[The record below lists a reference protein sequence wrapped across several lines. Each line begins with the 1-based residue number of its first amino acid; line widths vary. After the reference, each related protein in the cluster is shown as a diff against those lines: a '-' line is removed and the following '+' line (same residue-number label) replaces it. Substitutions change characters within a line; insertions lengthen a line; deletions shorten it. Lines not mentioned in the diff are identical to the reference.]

1 MQFFCSY
8 VSHIVGGNVD
18 FPPNMAL
25 LFSGYGW
32 KMNTYSFSL
41 GLPQW
46 AVDKQAELP
55 ESIENADD
63 RMRYVIE
70 FSRQNIQR
78 NTGGPFAA
86 GVFEKKSGKPVVI
99 AVNRVMPEKC
109 SSAHAEVMALSIA
122 QNILGVFDLGGPSMP
137 EYELVVNWRPCIM
150 CMGAVIWSGVRHLTI
165 AGDGPELEEIT
176 GFDEGPVS
184 ADWQQQLLDRGIS
197 VTNNVLTTEAIAVF
211 HEFAESNAH
220 VYNARKG

>member
-1 MQFFCSY
+1 
-8 VSHIVGGNVD
+8 
-18 FPPNMAL
+18 
-25 LFSGYGW
+25 
-32 KMNTYSFSL
+32 MNKYSFSL

-46 AVDKQAELP
+46 AVDKQAQLP
-55 ESIENADD
+55 EYIENVED

-70 FSRQNIQR
+70 FSRQNIQC

-99 AVNRVMPEKC
+99 AVNRVMPENC

-122 QNILGVFDLGGPSMP
+122 QNILGVFDLGGPSMA

-150 CMGAVIWSGVRHLTI
+150 CMGALIWSGVRHLTI
-165 AGDGPELEEIT
+165 AGDGPELESIT

-197 VTNNVLTTEAIAVF
+197 VTNNVLTEEAIAVF
-211 HEFAESNAH
+211 HEFAQSDAY
-220 VYNARKG
+220 VYNGRKG